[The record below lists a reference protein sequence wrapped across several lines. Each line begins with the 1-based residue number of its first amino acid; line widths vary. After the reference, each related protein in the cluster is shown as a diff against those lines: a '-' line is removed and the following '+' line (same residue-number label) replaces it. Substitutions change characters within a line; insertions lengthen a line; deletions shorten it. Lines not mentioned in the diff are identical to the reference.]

1 MAFQPGNN
9 VFSSVESAPRPFV
22 ISGGSGFGNPNLA
35 PPGTGLPAPKASK
48 IFTAKKVGPAKAV
61 LLTKPTTRVSIRVG
75 DAVRVRLT
83 GLQPGA
89 RVSSILRT
97 KAGFEYFLSAAVVKA
112 NGVYRTPA
120 VKPRKAGVYRIVT
133 TIGTEKKTLRIRV
146 R

>member
-1 MAFQPGNN
+1 VAFQPGNN
-9 VFSSVESAPRPFV
+9 VFSSVESAPRSFV

-75 DAVRVRLT
+75 EAVRVRLT

-133 TIGTEKKTLRIRV
+133 TIGTDKKTLRIRV